1 MGRLNAPSGRPVV
14 AARRPMWRLCPA
26 AALHFVLLR
35 DLQCADNEGLHMTKL
50 GEKILISYSTIAS
63 TALLVT
69 VLAGAASQKI
79 ATFDELNVHRI
90 DVVEPDGTLRLVISD
105 AAELPGV
112 IVKGKERPPA
122 DRPQA
127 GLLFYNDEGSETGG
141 LIFAGHKNAQGQVV
155 DCCGSLSFDR
165 YGANQ
170 FVQLAGVDDSTDQ
183 FAGLAVS
190 DTKRR
195 IWVGRTGDG
204 VAAIV
209 LRDGAGR
216 KRVAI
221 EAPASGSPAM
231 EFFDDRGRVVQR
243 VVPGSK

>member
-1 MGRLNAPSGRPVV
+1 
-14 AARRPMWRLCPA
+14 
-26 AALHFVLLR
+26 
-35 DLQCADNEGLHMTKL
+35 
-50 GEKILISYSTIAS
+50 
-63 TALLVT
+63 
-69 VLAGAASQKI
+69 
-79 ATFDELNVHRI
+79 
-90 DVVEPDGTLRLVISD
+90 LVISD

-141 LIFAGHKNAQGQVV
+141 LIFAGHKNSEGQVV

-190 DTKRR
+190 DAKRR

-216 KRVAI
+216 KRVVI
-221 EAPASGSPAM
+221 EAPASGSAAL
-231 EFFDDRGRVVQR
+231 EFFDEQGRVVQR